1 MRKRQKEEILISF
14 FKEKQKYE
22 RLAQYIV
29 RLIKDDP
36 ASPKESLHTI
46 IYRIKGENRL
56 IEKIDEENKKAGPDA
71 ESITRNNFQKKIG
84 DLLGIRLVCLRLS
97 DINSVKAY
105 LELLADEKILRFVG
119 KPDHKRSFILPVDP
133 GDTIPEGLD
142 LWYSGYSSIHFKVEL
157 GQESDASDEL
167 KGLQTELQLR
177 TIFEEAWGEI
187 DHKYRYVLSRRGIML
202 PEHIHTGFYSLSA
215 YLQAVSLQAE
225 HLCRHAEAHRFK
237 IDRKA
242 KRTIVARGKPVQS
255 TIPTAF
261 SALLEK
267 KIGFMPTL
275 RTLTYILKR
284 LDESG
289 YAEQQPHVAFQK
301 ILTEG
306 RLQEARRIF
315 REILDREI
323 FEDDTKRNV
332 DVINAINYAL
342 SDEVQGKRVAKEGLR
357 SVLKWKKERPAN

>member
-46 IYRIKGENRL
+46 IYRIKKENRL
-56 IEKIDEENKKAGPDA
+56 IEKIDEENKKAGPGA

-142 LWYSGYSSIHFKVEL
+142 LRYSGYSSIHFQVEL
-157 GQESDASDEL
+157 GQASDAPDGL

-187 DHKYRYVLSRRGIML
+187 DHKYRYVLSRSGIML

-215 YLQAVSLQAE
+215 HLQAVSLQAE

-237 IDRKA
+237 FDRKA
-242 KRTIVARGKPVQS
+242 KRTMVARDKPVE
-255 TIPTAF
+255 TIIPTAF

-267 KIGFMPTL
+267 KIGFMPTF
-275 RTLTYILKR
+275 RTLTYLLKR

-289 YAEQQPHVAFQK
+289 YAEQPHVVLHK
-301 ILTEG
+301 ILTEE
-306 RLQEARRIF
+306 RLQEARIIF
-315 REILDREI
+315 REILDRDI

-332 DVINAINYAL
+332 DAINAVNFAL

-357 SVLKWKKERPAN
+357 SVLKWKKERPTN